1 MDRKTILI
9 VIALCG
15 LAASGVGLLM
25 NVSGLFFTPIA
36 EELGLMKGTVSMT
49 LTVGNICFSIGGLL
63 CPKVIAK
70 YRMKLVLIFATS
82 MMAGGTALLS
92 ICNSIVLMYIFHALR
107 GLAAGLAGF
116 VFITLVIN
124 QWIHKNV
131 GFITSITMGFSGLAG
146 ALFSPIVS
154 AVIQSSGWRMA
165 YLLVA
170 AMIVL
175 LNLPAIFFV
184 PPMSVRT
191 REKDEEDD
199 TGKKK
204 TKTRSYSVIM
214 VVIVAVYSAC
224 ACGAAALAQHFP
236 GIVSERNL
244 PVAVGATMLSIS
256 MVMNTGGKMIL
267 GILVDKIGA
276 KRSLPLFSILVM
288 LSLLLLMF
296 VPVSFA
302 MYAAAAFY
310 GLCFAMST
318 VGVVSMTRDR
328 FGMENYADTYPKIS
342 LCGSASN
349 AIFTAVIG
357 FLYDASGS
365 YRLTMFMMLSME
377 IIAFLIIIYVY
388 HTIAKAKKA
397 GKEA

>member
-1 MDRKTILI
+1 MKGRTTLI

-63 CPKVIAK
+63 CPKVISRFRIK
-70 YRMKLVLIFATS
+70 WVLIAATAL
-82 MMAGGTALLS
+82 MAGGTAMLS
-92 ICNSIVLMYIFHALR
+92 LCNSIILMYIFHAIR

-124 QWIHKNV
+124 QWVHKNV

-146 ALFSPIVS
+146 ALFSPVVS
-154 AVIQSSGWRMA
+154 SIIQKSGWRTA
-165 YLLVA
+165 YLVIALF
-170 AMIVL
+170 IVL

-184 PPMSVRT
+184 PPMNVRART
-191 REKDEEDD
+191 KGEEGETEKSSRDR
-199 TGKKK
+199 G
-204 TKTRSYSVIM
+204 YSITM

-236 GIVSERNL
+236 GIVSERGL
-244 PVAVGATMLSIS
+244 AAAVGATMLSIS
-256 MVMNTGGKMIL
+256 MIMNTGGKMLL

-276 KRSLPLFSILVM
+276 RRSLPVISILVT
-288 LSLLLLMF
+288 SGLLLMMF
-296 VPVSFA
+296 VPVSWA
-302 MYAAAAFY
+302 MYVAAALY
-310 GLCFAMST
+310 GLCFSMST

-328 FGMENYADTYPKIS
+328 FGLENYAKTYPTIS

-349 AIFTAVIG
+349 AVFTAIIG
-357 FLYDASGS
+357 FIYDGSGS
-365 YRLTMFMMLSME
+365 YRMNLIMILCME
-377 IIAFLIIIYVY
+377 ILAFLIIAYVY

-397 GKEA
+397 